1 MRDGTENFPALRR
14 GLRENVVGSTDSRG
28 KILDLTYPYGQGI
41 LRFTWLKCLSF
52 PYSRPEIIM
61 TATELSTLY
70 PVLAKLPAALL
81 KRSVDGLQTLSVPA
95 GTVVFDEHQP
105 CRGFPFVLAGVI
117 RVAKLSAG
125 GRELPLYRVVA
136 GESCIISSSC
146 LLGHA
151 DYNARGV
158 AEGPTT
164 LALLPRPLFDEML
177 GEPVFRDFVFALFS
191 ERMAELM
198 QLVEEVAFRK
208 LDQRLAALLLG
219 KGRVVHATHQQL
231 ADELGSVREM
241 VSRLLKGF
249 AGQGLVRL
257 GREQIEVLD
266 AAGLRKV
273 ASVT

>member
-1 MRDGTENFPALRR
+1 MNAESLVA
-14 GLRENVVGSTDSRG
+14 
-28 KILDLTYPYGQGI
+28 
-41 LRFTWLKCLSF
+41 
-52 PYSRPEIIM
+52 
-61 TATELSTLY
+61 LY
-70 PVLAKLPAALL
+70 PVMEKLPSPLL
-81 KRSVDGLQTLSVPA
+81 QRIRDTLQTVSLPS
-95 GTVVFDEHQP
+95 GTTVFDERQP
-105 CRGFPFVLAGVI
+105 CQGFPFVLGGAI
-117 RVAKLSAG
+117 RVAKVSAS
-125 GRELPLYRVVA
+125 GRELPLYRVQA
-136 GESCIISSSC
+136 GENCIITSSC

-158 AEGPTT
+158 SEGETT
-164 LALLPRPLFDEML
+164 LALLPRALFDEML
-177 GEPVFRDFVFALFS
+177 GVPVFRDYVFSLFS

-249 AGQGLVRL
+249 AEQGLVRL
-257 GREQIEVLD
+257 GREQVEVLD
-266 AAGLRKV
+266 ASGLRKM

>member
-1 MRDGTENFPALRR
+1 MSPA
-14 GLRENVVGSTDSRG
+14 
-28 KILDLTYPYGQGI
+28 
-41 LRFTWLKCLSF
+41 
-52 PYSRPEIIM
+52 
-61 TATELSTLY
+61 ELAALY
-70 PVLAKLPAALL
+70 PVLAKLPAGLL
-81 KRSVDGLQTLSVPA
+81 QRIVDAMQTMTIPA
-95 GTVVFDEHQP
+95 GTVVFDEQQP
-105 CRGFPFVLAGVI
+105 CRGFPFVLSGAI

-125 GRELPLYRVVA
+125 GRELPLYRVLA

-158 AEGPTT
+158 AEGSTT

-177 GEPVFRDFVFALFS
+177 GEAVFRDFVFALFS
-191 ERMAELM
+191 ERIAELM

-231 ADELGSVREM
+231 ADELASVREM

-249 AGQGLVRL
+249 AEQGLVKL
-257 GREQIEVLD
+257 GREQVEVLD

>member
-1 MRDGTENFPALRR
+1 MKPA
-14 GLRENVVGSTDSRG
+14 
-28 KILDLTYPYGQGI
+28 
-41 LRFTWLKCLSF
+41 
-52 PYSRPEIIM
+52 
-61 TATELSTLY
+61 ELVTLY
-70 PVLAKLPAALL
+70 PVLGKLATGLL
-81 KRSVDGLQTLSVPA
+81 QRIVDSMQTLTVPGA
-95 GTVVFDEHQP
+95 TTVFDEHQP
-105 CRGFPFVLAGVI
+105 CRGFPFVLAGAI
-117 RVAKLSAG
+117 RVVKLSAS
-125 GRELPLYRVVA
+125 GRELPLYRVLA

-158 AEGPTT
+158 SEGQTT

-177 GEPVFRDFVFALFS
+177 GEPAFRDFVFALFS
-191 ERMAELM
+191 ERIAELM

-219 KGRVVHATHQQL
+219 KGRMLHTTHQQL

-249 AGQGLVRL
+249 AEQGLVRL
-257 GREQIEVLD
+257 GREQVEVLD
-266 AAGLRKV
+266 PAGLREV

>member
-1 MRDGTENFPALRR
+1 MNADAL
-14 GLRENVVGSTDSRG
+14 L
-28 KILDLTYPYGQGI
+28 
-41 LRFTWLKCLSF
+41 
-52 PYSRPEIIM
+52 
-61 TATELSTLY
+61 ALY
-70 PVLAKLPAALL
+70 PVLAKLPLGVVQ
-81 KRSVDGLQTLSVPA
+81 RIRDSVHTMTIPS
-95 GTVVFDEHQP
+95 GTVVFDERQP
-105 CRGFPFVLAGVI
+105 CRGFPFVLEGAI
-117 RVAKLSAG
+117 RVAKCSG
-125 GRELPLYRVVA
+125 SGRELPLYRVLA
-136 GESCIISSSC
+136 GESCIITSSC

-158 AEGPTT
+158 AEGATT

-177 GEPVFRDFVFALFS
+177 GEPAFRDFVFALFS

-219 KGRVVHATHQQL
+219 KGRLVHATHQQL

-249 AGQGLVRL
+249 AEQGLVRL
-257 GREQIEVLD
+257 GREQVEVLD
-266 AAGLRKV
+266 AAGLRKM

>member
-1 MRDGTENFPALRR
+1 MSGDAL
-14 GLRENVVGSTDSRG
+14 L
-28 KILDLTYPYGQGI
+28 
-41 LRFTWLKCLSF
+41 
-52 PYSRPEIIM
+52 
-61 TATELSTLY
+61 ALY
-70 PVLAKLPAALL
+70 PVLGALPA
-81 KRSVDGLQTLSVPA
+81 GLQGRIREALQLLTVPA

-105 CRGFPFVLAGVI
+105 CRGFPFVLEGSI
-117 RVAKLSAG
+117 RVAKLSSS
-125 GRELPLYRVVA
+125 GRELPLYRVLA
-136 GESCIISSSC
+136 GESCIITSSC

-158 AEGPTT
+158 AEGATT

-177 GEPVFRDFVFALFS
+177 GVAGFRDFVFSLFS

-249 AGQGLVRL
+249 AEQGLVKL
-257 GREQIEVLD
+257 GREQVELLD
-266 AAGLRKV
+266 AAGLRRV

>member
-1 MRDGTENFPALRR
+1 MNT
-14 GLRENVVGSTDSRG
+14 
-28 KILDLTYPYGQGI
+28 
-41 LRFTWLKCLSF
+41 
-52 PYSRPEIIM
+52 
-61 TATELSTLY
+61 TELGALY
-70 PVLAKLPAALL
+70 PVLAQLPAAMLQ
-81 KRSVDGLQTLSVPA
+81 RVAEALQTVSVPA
-95 GTVVFDEHQP
+95 GAVVFDERQP
-105 CRGFPFVLAGVI
+105 CRGFPFVLAGAI
-117 RVAKLSAG
+117 RVVKLSG
-125 GRELPLYRVVA
+125 SGRELPLYRVLA
-136 GESCIISSSC
+136 GENCIISSSC

-177 GEPVFRDFVFALFS
+177 GEPAFRDFVFALFS

-219 KGRVVHATHQQL
+219 KGRVVYATHQQL

-249 AGQGLVRL
+249 AEQGLVRL
-257 GREQIEVLD
+257 GREQVEVLD
-266 AAGLRKV
+266 AAGLRKT

>member
-1 MRDGTENFPALRR
+1 MNA
-14 GLRENVVGSTDSRG
+14 
-28 KILDLTYPYGQGI
+28 
-41 LRFTWLKCLSF
+41 
-52 PYSRPEIIM
+52 
-61 TATELSTLY
+61 AELSALY
-70 PVLAKLPAALL
+70 PVLAKLPPALL
-81 KRSVDGLQTLSVPA
+81 QRIVDALQTMSVPA
-95 GTVVFDEHQP
+95 GTTVFDEHQP
-105 CRGFPFVLAGVI
+105 CRGFPFVLEGAI

-164 LALLPRPLFDEML
+164 LALLPRPLFEEML
-177 GEPVFRDFVFALFS
+177 AEPVFRDFVFALFA

-198 QLVEEVAFRK
+198 QLVEEVAFKK
-208 LDQRLAALLLG
+208 LDQRLAGLLLG
-219 KGRVVHATHQQL
+219 KGRTVHATHQQL

-249 AGQGLVRL
+249 AEQGLVRL
-257 GREQIEVLD
+257 GREQVEVLD
-266 AAGLRKV
+266 AAGLRKL